1 MCTWYLYNCACV
13 YCVNVMGA
21 FVCVCEYICV
31 CTCMCVCVW
40 LCVCVRSCIS
50 VCMCA
55 CMSVCMCVC
64 VCVCACVS
72 LLNIYVC
79 ALVYLLACSY
89 ELPFDRHDWIID
101 RCGQQ
106 VRYVIDYYGCE
117 PQSDNSV
124 PIYLDVRPALDSFTA
139 VWDRMKVAVR
149 RWTS

>member
-1 MCTWYLYNCACV
+1 MCTC
-13 YCVNVMGA
+13 MS
-21 FVCVCEYICV
+21 VCVCV
-31 CTCMCVCVW
+31 CA
-40 LCVCVRSCIS
+40 CIS
-50 VCMCA
+50 VCMCVR
-55 CMSVCMCVC
+55 VCLCVYVRVRVC
-64 VCVCACVS
+64 VRVYVCVS